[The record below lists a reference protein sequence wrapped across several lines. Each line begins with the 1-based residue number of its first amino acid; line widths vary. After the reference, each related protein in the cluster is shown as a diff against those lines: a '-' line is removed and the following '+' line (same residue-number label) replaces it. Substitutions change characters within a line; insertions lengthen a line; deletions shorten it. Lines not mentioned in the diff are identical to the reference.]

1 MPESLT
7 KLFNDLL
14 TKWKGFDKNQK
25 LRIIL
30 SAIVILGSAIVTIVF
45 VTNPNYTKLITG
57 SVSEIGEM
65 SKTLTDS
72 GINHKV
78 TENSTCIMVPEK
90 SKDSAEIALSQ
101 SGLLKDGMKLEDS
114 LNLISFNYTQSDK
127 NKIYKEFYEGKTA
140 EKLMKM
146 DNIKYAVVTFTVPE
160 KSVFLTASEEDQPT
174 ATVMV
179 TPINTLTANQVQGI
193 VKLVA
198 SSVERLSEK
207 NVTVIDN
214 NGNILSE
221 EDAFQMSGVS
231 TKQLEVQAQK
241 KKEIERQVGQ
251 LLAHVT
257 DSVIV
262 MANVVCDFDQETT
275 TSVRYSTPI
284 EDSDTGLLR
293 SNSTIKENL
302 QNMDYGSVPGTES
315 NQGTGAEI
323 TSTGTGGTYNKSEI
337 TSNYEL
343 NQENKE
349 VVKGL
354 GNLDADK
361 SSITVNL
368 LYGNE
373 FTEAPTEES
382 IQSITK
388 MVSTATGINLDR
400 ITVASFKVTPKS
412 NEDIKLPINW
422 AEIMERYA
430 PYIAAIIIIL
440 ILVVFILR
448 LKDNNSQLEY
458 ADMVTEPG
466 ALFNA
471 TVGEDDDDSGTIKE
485 LDNNS
490 EVKQQINKFIE
501 KQPDIAAGMLRNWI
515 YENDKNNGN

>member
-1 MPESLT
+1 MPEAIT
-7 KLFNDLL
+7 KMYNDLM
-14 TKWKGFDKNQK
+14 TKWKGLEKNQR

-30 SAIVILGSAIVTIVF
+30 SVIVIIGSAIVAIAF
-45 VTNPNYTKLITG
+45 VSNPNYTKLITG
-57 SVSEIGEM
+57 TVSEIGEM
-65 SKTLTDS
+65 SKTLTS
-72 GINHKV
+72 AGISHKI
-78 TENSTCIMVPEK
+78 TDNSTCIMVPEK
-90 SKDSAEIALSQ
+90 SKDTAEIALSQ

-114 LNLISFNYTQSDK
+114 LDLISFNYTQSDK
-127 NKIYKEFYEGKTA
+127 NKIYKDYYEGKMA

-146 DNIKYAVVTFTVPE
+146 DNIQYAIVTFTTPE
-160 KSVFLTASEEDQPT
+160 KSVFLTSSEEDQPT
-174 ATVMV
+174 ASVMV
-179 TPINTLTANQVQGI
+179 TPTTKLTDSQVQGI
-193 VKLVA
+193 IKLVA

-207 NVTVIDN
+207 NVTVVDN
-214 NGNILSE
+214 NGNILNE
-221 EDAFQMSGVS
+221 EDTFETTGIS

-251 LLAHVT
+251 LLANVT
-257 DSVIV
+257 DSVVV
-262 MANVVCDFDQETT
+262 MANIICDFDRETT
-275 TSVRYSTPI
+275 TSVKYSTPI

-293 SNSTIKENL
+293 SQSVLKENL

-349 VVKGL
+349 IVKGL
-354 GNLDADK
+354 GNIDAEK
-361 SSITVNL
+361 SSISVNL

-373 FTEAPTEES
+373 FTEAPTEEN
-382 IQSITK
+382 IDNITK

-400 ITVASFKVTPKS
+400 ITVASFKVAAKS
-412 NEDIKLPINW
+412 NENVKLPVNW
-422 AEIMERYA
+422 AEIIERYA
-430 PYIAAIIIIL
+430 PYVAAIIIIL

-448 LKDNNSQLEY
+448 LKDNNSELEY
-458 ADMVTEPG
+458 GDLVTEPG

-471 TVGEDDDDSGTIKE
+471 TIGDEEEETGMIKE

-515 YENDKNNGN
+515 YENDKNN